1 VKPDCPCSL
10 EVDDQ
15 LEFRR
20 LLYRKTGGTSEAK
33 NFVDVDGGTAIKVG
47 VVRPIRDQPSG
58 IDVLLRDIDCVRIAP
73 TAAAFPTPRLMKFP
87 DPTGSCPRKSRV
99 RVRALWGLSGWRGN
113 ERIGLSTG
121 PKTTAGRAK
130 IVEAPTSISWPM
142 PNGLTPCRWDIRRP
156 PDEHRQRRK
165 LSGNVRRVLSR
176 NST

>member
-1 VKPDCPCSL
+1 MTHQGSEPAHYGKSRPVVPSRRVGALRRANSISCNQIVGANHQCHRHVKPDCPCSL

-73 TAAAFPTPRLMKFP
+73 TAAAFPTPR
-87 DPTGSCPRKSRV
+87 G
-99 RVRALWGLSGWRGN
+99 
-113 ERIGLSTG
+113 
-121 PKTTAGRAK
+121 
-130 IVEAPTSISWPM
+130 
-142 PNGLTPCRWDIRRP
+142 
-156 PDEHRQRRK
+156 
-165 LSGNVRRVLSR
+165 
-176 NST
+176 